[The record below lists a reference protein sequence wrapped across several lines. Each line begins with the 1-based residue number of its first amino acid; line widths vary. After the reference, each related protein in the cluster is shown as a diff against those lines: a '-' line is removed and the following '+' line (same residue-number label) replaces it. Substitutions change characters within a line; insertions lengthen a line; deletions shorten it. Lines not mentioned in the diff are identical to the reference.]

1 MLILF
6 IILIVI
12 FSFGQTN
19 LVNNGPEHNRIVFS
33 FMPEGY
39 TKELQPTFNS
49 LMDSLVERSFRFE
62 PFRTYSKFFNIYR
75 FNVESVDSGITDLYS
90 GITKNTFF
98 GVTIYTNRLS
108 IQQPIPS
115 RVLSIIENAGIKN
128 DVAVIVANHNRVDA
142 GVASEI
148 VCITSASRCDYSL
161 THEAGHCFGDLA
173 DEYIAYPGA
182 IKAPNITKDTIRD
195 QIKWKAWIPQNA
207 TLPNKWNEKTVGAFA
222 ISGYPGFFTP
232 EGGCMMQTAADNF
245 CRICTEA
252 LVLQIHKKVKM
263 YDTTYPAIGTINYM
277 TSEIP
282 FSLQMVDTTN
292 LKFNVKWYLNDTEI
306 PGANGFSYMLD
317 PINSDLGTSNH
328 TLKCRFKDITTYI
341 YKGWSTIYRDTC
353 PFVRTDPDSIMT
365 DSVVWN
371 LVYGTA
377 AELASNSLPPQTLT
391 ASITSNGIRIAAN
404 PFGQY
409 AITVHDIRGRLLANI
424 NRGSTMHNVVQMYR
438 PAASGLVVVR
448 MITSKG
454 AHTAKVVWVR

>member
-1 MLILF
+1 MQILF
-6 IILIVI
+6 IIFIVI
-12 FSFGQTN
+12 FSYGQTI

-39 TKELQPTFNS
+39 TAELQPTFNN

-62 PFRTYSKFFNIYR
+62 PFKTYSKFFNINR
-75 FNVESVDSGITDLYS
+75 FNIESVDSGITDLYS
-90 GITKNTFF
+90 GVTKNTFF
-98 GVTIYTNRLS
+98 GVTIYTSRLS
-108 IQQPIPS
+108 IQQPVPN
-115 RVLSIIENAGIKN
+115 RVQSIVDNAGIKN
-128 DVAVIVANHNRVDA
+128 DVAVIVANYERVDA

-148 VCITSASRCDYSL
+148 ICITSASRCDYSL
-161 THEAGHCFGDLA
+161 IHEAGHCFGDLA

-207 TLPNKWNEKTVGAFA
+207 TLPATLGSYYVGAYR
-222 ISGYPGFFTP
+222 IYGYPGYFSP
-232 EGGCMMQTAADNF
+232 ENDCMMKSAQNTF

-252 LVLQIHKKVKM
+252 IVLQIHKKVKM
-263 YDTTYPAIGTINYM
+263 YDTTYPAKGTVNYL

-282 FSLQMVDTTN
+282 FSLQMVDTTK
-292 LKFNVKWYLNDTEI
+292 LKFDVKWYLNDTEI
-306 PGANGFSYMLD
+306 SNSRGFSYILD
-317 PINSDLGTSNH
+317 PITSNLGTGSH
-328 TLKCRFKDITTYI
+328 SLKCKFKDITSYYFGKVGYDSI
-341 YKGWSTIYRDTC
+341 DYC

-377 AELASNSLPPQTLT
+377 TELASNSLPPQTLT

-424 NRGSTMHNVVQMYR
+424 DKGSSMRNVVQMYR

-454 AHTAKVVWVR
+454 AHAAKVVWVR